1 MKRYLCLLLAILM
14 LCGCAAAPAETTSA
28 PTETT
33 SVPRETY
40 FGWALKDEY
49 RRNGIEMEDFS
60 DNLDYKYIKWSY
72 CGWYHFDPTPEE
84 QEQGIRSDDWCSNWN
99 LTMTARKE
107 QGSSYIRGTMVLESL
122 DDYNAVMNAI
132 AATKASA
139 LQNCGAYQEPEV
151 IQQTWNSGFDEA
163 FFENNVLVLIDHCY
177 EGHTFLRSRLDSITR
192 EPGRATVKLSWETV
206 HAYTADQ
213 PGEVYWIILPRHVG
227 NVTVEYTETAW
238 N

>member
-33 SVPRETY
+33 SVPRETG
-40 FGWALKDEY
+40 FGWSLQDEY

-72 CGWYHFDPTPEE
+72 RGWYHYDPTPEE
-84 QEQGIRSDDWCSNWN
+84 REQGIRSDDWCSNWN

-107 QGSSYIRGTMVLESL
+107 GNSSYVRGVMVLESL
-122 DDYNAVMNAI
+122 DDYNAILNAI
-132 AATKASA
+132 EATKASA

-151 IQQTWNSGFDEA
+151 IAQTWEGTFDEA
-163 FFENNVLVLIDHCY
+163 FFEEHCLILIDHCY
-177 EGHTFLRSRLDSITR
+177 EGHPFLRSRLDSIT
-192 EPGRATVKLSWETV
+192 ETSVKLSWETV

-213 PGEVYWIILPRHVG
+213 SGEVYWIIVPKPCG
-227 NVTVEYTETAW
+227 QVTVEYTETAW